1 LKTLA
6 QRILFED
13 NHLLVVNKLAGELV
27 QADKTGDAPLSDGL
41 KTYIKEK
48 YAKPGEVFLGTVH
61 RIDRPT
67 TGVVIYARTSKA
79 LSRMNELFREKKISK
94 TYWAIVKDRPAEN
107 EAHLVHYLFK
117 NEKNNTSRVV
127 PAGHS
132 GAQKAELIYSV
143 LAASDNYCLLEVK
156 LLTGRHHQI
165 RVQLSNIG
173 CPIKGDLKYGS
184 KRSNEDGS
192 ISLHA
197 RKAEFVHPVK
207 QEPLVIVAPVPEDPL
222 WQFFEKAAK

>member
-1 LKTLA
+1 
-6 QRILFED
+6 
-13 NHLLVVNKLAGELV
+13 LLVVNKQAGELV
-27 QADKTGDAPLSDGL
+27 QADKTGDAPLSDQL
-41 KTYIKEK
+41 KEYIKKK

-107 EAHLVHYLFK
+107 EAHLEHYLVK
-117 NEKNNTSRVV
+117 NEKTNTSKVV
-127 PAGHS
+127 SASHP
-132 GAQKAELIYSV
+132 GAQKAELFYHV

-156 LLTGRHHQI
+156 LFTGRHHQI

-197 RKAEFVHPVK
+197 RKAEFIHPVK
-207 QEPLVIVAPVPEDPL
+207 QEPLVIVAPVPDEPL
-222 WQFFEKAAK
+222 WQFFEKAEQ